1 MDPGALVLTPPPHRC
16 LTVLQALPALESG
29 GVERGT
35 LEVSRA
41 LVAAGHRSIVL
52 SAGGRLVDQLQR
64 EGGEHITWPVG
75 HKSLL
80 TLGWVRPLRR
90 LLAREGV
97 HILHARSRMPAWVA
111 WLAWRRMDPAHRP
124 RFVTTVH
131 GLYSVNAYSA
141 VMTKGEKV
149 IAVSQTIRDY
159 ILENYSGVD
168 PARVEL
174 IFRGVDPAEF
184 PHGHRPTAEWLAAWQ
199 AQYPQLAGKRILTLP
214 GRITRLK
221 GHEDFIRL
229 IGRLLADGLP
239 VHGLIVGGAEVKKRR
254 YLEEL
259 RTMVAAQGLAAHIT
273 FTGQRGDLREIMA
286 MSDLV
291 LSLSTQPESFGRTVL
306 EALSLGVPVVGYNHG
321 GVGEILS
328 RLFPQ
333 GVVLPGNAT
342 ILADT
347 VTHQLTQLT
356 PIQNAG
362 IFSLQNMTTATLK
375 LYQEAA
381 YGQLLQR

>member
-1 MDPGALVLTPPPHRC
+1 MSPAPARRLTI
-16 LTVLQALPALESG
+16 LQTLPALESG

-52 SAGGRLVDQLQR
+52 SAGGRLVAQLER

-75 HKSLL
+75 HKSLF
-80 TLGWVRPLRR
+80 TLRWVRPLRR
-90 LLAREGV
+90 LLEREGV

-141 VMTKGEKV
+141 IMTKGERI
-149 IAVSQTIRDY
+149 IAVSRTVRDY
-159 ILENYSGVD
+159 ILNNYPDVE
-168 PARVEL
+168 PARIEL
-174 IFRGVDPAEF
+174 IYRGADPAEF
-184 PHGHRPTAEWLAAWQ
+184 PRGYRPSAQWLAEWQ
-199 AQYPQLAGKRILTLP
+199 AQYPQLAGKRVLTLP

-221 GHEDFIRL
+221 GHDDFIRL
-229 IGRLLADGLP
+229 ISRLLADGLP
-239 VHGLIVGGAEVKKRR
+239 VHGLIVGGAEAKKRR

-259 RTMVAAQGLAAHIT
+259 HTLVAAQGLEAHIT
-273 FTGQRGDLREIMA
+273 FTGQRGDLRDIMA
-286 MSDLV
+286 ASDLV

-321 GVGEILS
+321 GVGEILTS
-328 RLFPQ
+328 LYPVGLLPLRDLERTMD
-333 GVVLPGNAT
+333 VVGKLLAEPVSLPSAKPFSLDIMLNK
-342 ILADT
+342 T
-347 VTHQLTQLT
+347 VT
-356 PIQNAG
+356 
-362 IFSLQNMTTATLK
+362 
-375 LYQEAA
+375 LYEELGRSRK
-381 YGQLLQR
+381 YH